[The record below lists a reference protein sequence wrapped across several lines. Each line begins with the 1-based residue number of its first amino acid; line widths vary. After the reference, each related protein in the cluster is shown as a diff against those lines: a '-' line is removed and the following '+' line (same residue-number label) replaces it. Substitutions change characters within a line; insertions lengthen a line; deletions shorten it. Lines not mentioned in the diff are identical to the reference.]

1 MEILFEN
8 LKGRMKMKKRGSWY
22 YSRKVIEI
30 LSDKVL
36 AERELK
42 IQSDVKEIRKVFCCE
57 LCSNQYRTVTESEGH
72 LSSYDHN
79 HNKRFKD
86 MKEMLRESSRDD
98 RKKREKQRQEREM
111 TKMCSILS
119 VPFTYHCSTTSCPRT
134 TKNIEVW
141 LFYQRAAV
149 YQRCSNTS

>member
-1 MEILFEN
+1 
-8 LKGRMKMKKRGSWY
+8 MKMKKRGSWY

-57 LCSNQYRTVTESEGH
+57 LCSNQYRTVMESEGH

-86 MKEMLRESSRDD
+86 MKEMLRECSRDD
-98 RKKREKQRQEREM
+98 RKKPEKQRQEREM
-111 TKMCSILS
+111 TKMTDARKQQQIQQNKLEEDPENVQASL
-119 VPFTYHCSTTSCPRT
+119 PAKTTVTP
-134 TKNIEVW
+134 
-141 LFYQRAAV
+141 LAV
-149 YQRCSNTS
+149 Q

>member
-57 LCSNQYRTVTESEGH
+57 LCSNQYRTVMESEGH

-111 TKMCSILS
+111 TKMTDARKQQQIQQNKQEED
-119 VPFTYHCSTTSCPRT
+119 P
-134 TKNIEVW
+134 
-141 LFYQRAAV
+141 
-149 YQRCSNTS
+149 

>member
-1 MEILFEN
+1 MGLARSTSTACF
-8 LKGRMKMKKRGSWY
+8 
-22 YSRKVIEI
+22 
-30 LSDKVL
+30 LSIMTIQVL

-57 LCSNQYRTVTESEGH
+57 LCSNQYRTVMESEGH

-111 TKMCSILS
+111 TKMTDARKQQQIQQNKQEED
-119 VPFTYHCSTTSCPRT
+119 P
-134 TKNIEVW
+134 
-141 LFYQRAAV
+141 
-149 YQRCSNTS
+149 